1 MPNNDNKRIA
11 RNTAL
16 LYIRTLITTGIGL
29 FTTRVFLQTLGIEN
43 VGIYNIVGGFVSM
56 FSLLNG
62 SLTNACS
69 RYITYDIGIGD
80 LRRLRKT
87 FVTSVTIHIIIG
99 IFILIVA
106 ECIGIWFLNNHLN
119 INPNRMYAA
128 NWVFQ
133 CSLITFFLNLINTPY
148 QSLIVSY
155 EKMDTFAYMS
165 IFDVICKLLI
175 LYALL
180 LTKNDKLIVYAI
192 LMCFISLLIFL
203 IYRIYCIRKFE
214 VARKVTLKIHK
225 DLFQDML
232 SYAGWNLFGTGSMIL
247 RNQGIDVVLNLFYG
261 VTINAAKG
269 ISNQIQG
276 VIYSFVSNFQMAI
289 NPQITK
295 TYAVHDYERT
305 IYLIQQGSRFSFY
318 LLLFLSM
325 PIMILINPILKIWLS
340 EIPPY
345 TAIFVQL
352 TFIYLLLDTLSRL
365 LIITIMATGKIKK
378 YQIIVGGTKLFAVPL
393 TYIYI
398 KYFNGSPISGLIVNI
413 ILEILCLGQR
423 LYFAKH
429 IINLNIKDYTINVI
443 FKSWGIFI
451 IAYII
456 PILATQITISNIW
469 IYLIINTIICI
480 TAATLIIYTLG
491 LNMYEKSLI
500 HNYILNKLNR
510 WKP

>member
-1 MPNNDNKRIA
+1 MSNNENKRIA
-11 RNTAL
+11 KNTFL
-16 LYIRTLITTGIGL
+16 LYTRTLITTGIGL

-62 SLTNACS
+62 SLTSACS

-80 LRRLRKT
+80 FQKLRKT
-87 FVTSVTIHIIIG
+87 FTTSVTIHIAIG
-99 IFILIVA
+99 IFILFLA
-106 ECIGIWFLNNHLN
+106 EGIGLWFLNNHLN
-119 INPNRMYAA
+119 ISPNRIYAA

-165 IFDVICKLLI
+165 IFDVVCKLLI

-180 LTKNDKLIVYAI
+180 LTNYDRLIIYAV
-192 LMCFISLLIFL
+192 LMSLVSLLSFL
-203 IYRIYCIRKFE
+203 IYRIYCIKKFK
-214 VARKVTLKIHK
+214 VAQKVELKIYK
-225 DLFQDML
+225 DLFRDML

-247 RNQGIDVVLNLFYG
+247 RNQGIDIVLNLFYG

-295 TYAVHDYERT
+295 TYATQDYDRT
-305 IYLIQQGSRFSFY
+305 IFLIKQGSRFSFY
-318 LLLFLSM
+318 LLLFLST
-325 PIMILINPILKIWLS
+325 PIIILINPILQIWLS

-365 LIITIMATGKIKK
+365 LIIAIMATGKIKK

-398 KYFNGSPISGLIVNI
+398 KYLNGSPISGLIVNI
-413 ILEILCLGQR
+413 VLEILCLGQR
-423 LYFAKH
+423 LYFAKR
-429 IINLNIKDYTINVI
+429 IIKLDIRDYIINVI

-451 IAYII
+451 AAYIVPLLAVQI
-456 PILATQITISNIW
+456 PIPNQW

-480 TAATLIIYTLG
+480 FSAIFVIYTLG
-491 LNMYEKSLI
+491 LNINERALI
-500 HNYILNKLNR
+500 NNYILNKINR
-510 WKP
+510 WKL